1 MQPRMTSPALSVS
14 GVLDSGIAAFRSFQE
29 NLKGWLIEP
38 PVPEQLTVV
47 GEYRSL

>member
-14 GVLDSGIAAFRSFQE
+14 GVLDSGIAAFRSFQD
-29 NLKGWLIEP
+29 LKGWLIEP